1 MAESIDRDS
10 RRCLHKLQD
19 APRTGPSSNKRQF
32 QGALKL
38 QGLII
43 SREEMYISVHYV
55 EEKEK
60 QS

>member
-55 EEKEK
+55 
-60 QS
+60 